1 MPTSSKYIQLSSS
14 VLMEYVYAD
23 QTVINTPGNQFRLN
37 TTTNPIWLMQNGHTN
52 VPQVFNSDAN
62 EYIQNGLPIG
72 TGNVRN
78 RAFAKI
84 KPYEGALL
92 DIDKVIAYN
101 DYDPLLTPTAS
112 LPITFVNPQAPVYD
126 TIRLHLAQGFNFEN
140 NDGLILSVDITR
152 KDGKLINILDW
163 VYNKSDTWETLN
175 PSPFFFGG
183 RVYDSYLEVR
193 ILSLYNLIYDYWLGP
208 LTPDSVVLKISD
220 GLGVLRDQLI
230 QTKFAWVKG
239 RKTIEDQDYITFYDG
254 VSVDIPTR
262 DQFESVSAVIQEST
276 SGDYIEFYAA
286 YNGQIIENF
295 ILDLNSSGYDF
306 IVLHDLTVSE
316 YVWDGSSSYNWI
328 TTDDLQISQTSDYD
342 QPNVFRPVIK
352 NNSSIA
358 YKIDY
363 VVRLYNRNDNTQIW
377 KTASM
382 VSYSAAKYGRKL
394 LSINLGQNPV
404 QSKVYNQNVVKDITI
419 NRVSEPVLDNA
430 KYITSFLTNSS
441 ISLSYQTI
449 NTIDASN
456 STIPQATQ
464 STLQAQSKSNTQIF
478 DNGLG
483 RVVIPNNT
491 SYLKFN
497 LYQKANNINS
507 SINLSGLG
515 DFILTF
521 TTNQG
526 ESLDVQEFPS
536 PFVSKSKGEMVFR
549 ITENEA
555 KNILGFTNKTFN
567 IFLKN
572 DKGEETFLYS
582 GKFYSVEEFQ
592 NISET
597 DAVTKAQQQITY
609 LNTALLAS
617 QNQVNTQQQT
627 IVSLINQNKALA
639 SDDVTD
645 SQKIAALSS
654 TIDDLNKEIS
664 RLSTE
669 LALAISSIQLS
680 NGLPAI
686 EETSIVID
694 TGTQVAETT
703 VTPPSTVTATQSVSP
718 SSPGKPNTSESYQES
733 KVETNKANIKDTQ
746 ASNFEVKDESKQFN
760 SSPNNQS
767 TNPNTKL

>member
-1 MPTSSKYIQLSSS
+1 MPTSSKYIQLTSS

-23 QTVINTPGNQFRLN
+23 QSVINTPGNQFRLN

-52 VPQVFNSDAN
+52 VPQIFNSDAN
-62 EYIQNGLPIG
+62 EYIQSGLPIG

-92 DIDKVIAYN
+92 DIDKVVAYN

-112 LPITFVNPQAPVYD
+112 LPITFTNPQAPVYD
-126 TIRLHLAQGFNFEN
+126 TIKLHLAQGFNFEN
-140 NDGLILSVDITR
+140 NDGLVLSLDISR
-152 KDGKLINILDW
+152 NDGKLINILDW
-163 VYNKSDTWETLN
+163 VYNKADTWETLN

-183 RVYDSYLEVR
+183 RVYDSYIEVR
-193 ILSLYNLIYDYWLGP
+193 VLSLYNLIYDYWLGP

-220 GLGVLRDQLI
+220 GKGVKRDQLI
-230 QTKFAWVKG
+230 QAKFAWIKG
-239 RKTIEDQDYITFYDG
+239 KKIVDDQEYITFYDG
-254 VSVDIPTR
+254 VSVDIPVR
-262 DQFESVSAVIQEST
+262 DQFESISAVIQESP
-276 SGDYIEFYAA
+276 SADYIEFYAA

-306 IVLHDLTVSE
+306 ILLHDLTVSE
-316 YVWDGSSSYNWI
+316 YVWDGTSSYNWI
-328 TTDDLQISQTSDYD
+328 KTDDLQISQTTDYD
-342 QPNVFRPVIK
+342 LPNVFRPVIK
-352 NNSSIA
+352 NSSAIA
-358 YKIDY
+358 FKIDY

-377 KTASM
+377 KSASM
-382 VSYSAAKYGRKL
+382 VSSSAAKYGRKL

-404 QSKVYNQNVVKDITI
+404 QSKIYNQKVVKDITI
-419 NRVSEPVLDNA
+419 NRITEPVLDNA

-441 ISLSYQTI
+441 ISISYQTI
-449 NTIDASN
+449 NPVESSN
-456 STIPQATQ
+456 STVPQATQ
-464 STLQAQSKSNTQIF
+464 STLQAKSASNSQIF

-497 LYQKANNINS
+497 IYQKSNNINS
-507 SINLSGLG
+507 SIDLSGLG

-526 ESLDVQEFPS
+526 ESLDIQEFPS
-536 PFVSKSKGEMVFR
+536 PFVSKSKGEIVFR
-549 ITENEA
+549 VTENEA
-555 KNILGFTNKTFN
+555 KNILGFANKTFN

-592 NISET
+592 NIAET
-597 DAVTKAQQQITY
+597 DTVTKAQQQINS
-609 LNTALLAS
+609 LNTALLTS
-617 QNQVNTQQQT
+617 QNQVNAQQKT

-639 SDDVTD
+639 SDDATD

-654 TIDDLNKEIS
+654 TVDELNQEIS
-664 RLSTE
+664 RLSKE
-669 LALAISSIQLS
+669 LALAVSSIQLS

-686 EETSIVID
+686 EETTMVID
-694 TGTQVAETT
+694 SSNEVAQ
-703 VTPPSTVTATQSVSP
+703 STVSVSSSTATQSVKPIS
-718 SSPGKPNTSESYQES
+718 GKPNTTQSYQES
-733 KVETNKANIKDTQ
+733 KLEKNKANINTKP
-746 ASNFEVKDESKQFN
+746 ASNFEVKDPSTKFN
-760 SSPNNQS
+760 SSPNNEAGKS
-767 TNPNTKL
+767 TRQ